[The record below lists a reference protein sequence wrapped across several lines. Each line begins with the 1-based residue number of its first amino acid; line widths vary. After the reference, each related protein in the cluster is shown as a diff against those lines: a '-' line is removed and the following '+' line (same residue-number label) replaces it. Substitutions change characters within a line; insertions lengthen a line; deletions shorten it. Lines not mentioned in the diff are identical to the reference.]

1 MQLIARST
9 CVCAFFVVPLQP
21 NSYRQMKKLSFILIT
36 LLFTATTFAATI
48 TIPEEAKDWNIPAEA
63 IDVLQAREICSK
75 LSAGATTGTK
85 YYVMGYVKKID
96 TNHATNVSKYGNASF
111 YIEQVKGANST
122 EDFYAYRVLGI
133 DNKNITN
140 PSTVAVGDFVVLY
153 GELTK
158 YQKNASYTPIY
169 ETVERKAYIWN
180 STNPLISGSNNDT
193 PSNDNT
199 DETNGVITIT
209 DPDLWTTSEMSQFV
223 GKEVQF
229 TTPFYVTN
237 NSKTGQVT
245 IAPRRIFN
253 PTNQALPLSTDYYS
267 LLSLNEQGTLTLT
280 NVSSYHRIDERVHNL
295 KVKVNSYNS
304 LSFISGN
311 WRGNTRAEMEKGY
324 NLQAINARGE
334 HSLLVCYMN
343 LEYYLVDNFGT
354 GYGPDSSTDHQ
365 KQRTKTSQALA
376 KINADIYALVE
387 IQTGQGA
394 LAELA
399 ADLTKN
405 TGRNFTYINDG
416 STTDGS
422 FTKSGYIY
430 CSDVVTPHGN
440 MIHNDTYVENRKK
453 VQGFTEKATGEKFIL
468 SVNHFKAKSGN
479 GSGANKDQGDGQG
492 SYNAAR
498 VKEAQSILS
507 NYSSYTST
515 FSDEDFLIVGD
526 LNAYGKEDPITT
538 LIDGGMIDLH
548 RTFHAD
554 SSYSYVYQGTLGYLD
569 HALCNST
576 MYPQVTGMTPYHINA
591 PEKDGYTYDGS
602 LNDGTMFRCSDHDPI
617 LVGLRLGKDN
627 TSTDLTAPTYE
638 FYYNH
643 AIQAIENAQ
652 GGTYTIYN
660 IDGSVV
666 AQEYITSATHPLP
679 SLSQGMYILTIY
691 KNGQRQSLKLCSRAA
706 D

>member
-1 MQLIARST
+1 
-9 CVCAFFVVPLQP
+9 
-21 NSYRQMKKLSFILIT
+21 MKKLTIILLT

-48 TIPEEAKDWNIPAEA
+48 TIPEEAKDWNIPANA

-85 YYVMGYVKKID
+85 YYVMGYIKKID
-96 TNHATNVSKYGNASF
+96 SNHATNVSRYGNASL
-111 YIEQVKGANST
+111 YIEQVKGANSA
-122 EDFYAYRVLGI
+122 EDFYAYRVYGPNGQKI
-133 DNKNITN
+133 TDPNI
-140 PSTVAVGDFVVLY
+140 VAVGDFVILY

-158 YQKNASYTPIY
+158 YQKNASSTPIY
-169 ETVERKAYIWN
+169 ETVGGGAAYIWN
-180 STNPLISGSNNDT
+180 STNSLISGNDT
-193 PSNDNT
+193 PSSDNT
-199 DETNGVITIT
+199 NETNGVITIT
-209 DPDLWTTSEMSQFV
+209 NIDQWTSSEMSQFV
-223 GKEVQF
+223 GKTIQF
-229 TTPFYVTN
+229 TNHFYVTN
-237 NSKTGQVT
+237 NTKSGQLT
-245 IAPRRIFN
+245 ISPRRIFN
-253 PTNQALPLSTDYYS
+253 PTNQALPLSTDYHS
-267 LLSLNEQGTLTLT
+267 ILSLNEQGTLTLT
-280 NVSSYHRIDERVHNL
+280 NVSGYHRIDERVHNL

-304 LSFISGN
+304 LSFISGD

-334 HSLLVCYMN
+334 HSLLICYMN

-405 TGRNFTYINDG
+405 TGRNFAYINDG
-416 STTDGS
+416 SVTDGS

-430 CSDVVTPHGN
+430 CTDKVTPHGN
-440 MIHNDTYVENRKK
+440 MQHNDTYVQNRKK

-515 FSDEDFLIVGD
+515 FGDEDFLIVGD

-538 LIDGGMIDLH
+538 LTDGGMIDLH

-569 HALCNST
+569 HALCNSSL
-576 MYPQVTGMTPYHINA
+576 YPQVTGMTPYHINA
-591 PEKDGYTYDGS
+591 PEKDAYTYNGS

-617 LVGLRLGKDN
+617 LVGLRLGTSN
-627 TSTDLTAPTYE
+627 TSTENIPTYE

-643 AIQAIENAQ
+643 AIQSIENAQ

-660 IDGSVV
+660 IAGSVV

-679 SLSQGMYILTIY
+679 KLSQGMYILTIH
-691 KNGQRQSLKLCSRAA
+691 KNGQRQSIKFLNP
-706 D
+706 

>member
-1 MQLIARST
+1 
-9 CVCAFFVVPLQP
+9 
-21 NSYRQMKKLSFILIT
+21 
-36 LLFTATTFAATI
+36 
-48 TIPEEAKDWNIPAEA
+48 
-63 IDVLQAREICSK
+63 
-75 LSAGATTGTK
+75 
-85 YYVMGYVKKID
+85 
-96 TNHATNVSKYGNASF
+96 
-111 YIEQVKGANST
+111 
-122 EDFYAYRVLGI
+122 
-133 DNKNITN
+133 
-140 PSTVAVGDFVVLY
+140 
-153 GELTK
+153 
-158 YQKNASYTPIY
+158 
-169 ETVERKAYIWN
+169 
-180 STNPLISGSNNDT
+180 
-193 PSNDNT
+193 
-199 DETNGVITIT
+199 
-209 DPDLWTTSEMSQFV
+209 MSQFV

-237 NSKTGQVT
+237 NSKTGQLT

-253 PTNQALPLSTDYYS
+253 PTNQALPLSTDYHS
-267 LLSLNEQGTLTLT
+267 ILSLNEQGTLTLT
-280 NVSSYHRIDERVHNL
+280 NVSGYHRIDERVHNL

-304 LSFISGN
+304 LSFISGD

-324 NLQAINARGE
+324 NLEAINTRGE
-334 HSLLVCYMN
+334 HNLLICYMN

-354 GYGPDSSTDHQ
+354 GYGPNSSADHQ

-422 FTKSGYIY
+422 YTKSGYIY
-430 CSDVVTPHGN
+430 CTDVVIPHGN
-440 MIHNDTYVENRKK
+440 MQHNDTYVQNRKK
-453 VQGFTEKATGEKFIL
+453 VQGFTEKASGEKFIL
-468 SVNHFKAKSGN
+468 SVNHFKAKSGS

-498 VKEAQSILS
+498 VQEAKSIIS
-507 NYSSYTST
+507 NYPTYTST
-515 FSDEDFLIVGD
+515 FGDEDFLIVGD

-538 LIDGGMIDLH
+538 LTDWGMIDLH

-576 MYPQVTGMTPYHINA
+576 LYPQVTGMTPYHINA
-591 PEKDGYTYDGS
+591 PEKDTYTYDGS
-602 LNDGTMFRCSDHDPI
+602 SNDGTMFRCSDHDPI
-617 LVGLRLGKDN
+617 LIGLRLGKDN
-627 TSTDLTAPTYE
+627 TTTDITSPTYA

-643 AIQAIENAQ
+643 AIRAIENAQ

-660 IDGSVV
+660 IDGTIVT
-666 AQEYITSATHPLP
+666 QEYITSATHPLP
-679 SLSQGMYILTIY
+679 SLAQGIYILTIH
-691 KNGQRQSLKLCSRAA
+691 KNGQRQSLKLLEL
-706 D
+706 

>member
-1 MQLIARST
+1 MQVNFRPFS
-9 CVCAFFVVPLQP
+9 CFCAFFVVPLQR
-21 NSYRQMKKLSFILIT
+21 NSYRQMKKITFILIS
-36 LLFTATTFAATI
+36 LLFTATTYAATI
-48 TIPEEAKDWNIPAEA
+48 TIPEEAKGWNIPTEA

-75 LSAGATTGTK
+75 LASGATTGTK
-85 YYVMGYVKKID
+85 YYVMGYIKKID
-96 TNHATNVSKYGNASF
+96 ASHATNVSKYGNASF
-111 YIEQVKGANST
+111 YIEQVKGANSA
-122 EDFYAYRVLGI
+122 EDFYAYRVYGI
-133 DNKNITN
+133 DGERITN
-140 PSTVAVGDFVVLY
+140 PSTIAVGDFVVLY

-169 ETVERKAYIWN
+169 ETLDREAYIWN
-180 STNPLISGSNNDT
+180 STNPLISGSDT
-193 PSNDNT
+193 PSGDYT

-209 DPDLWTTSEMSQFV
+209 DPDLWTTTEMSQFV

-237 NSKTGQVT
+237 NSKTGQLT

-253 PTNQALPLSTDYYS
+253 PTNQALPLSTDYHS
-267 LLSLNEQGTLTLT
+267 ILSLNEQGTLTLT
-280 NVSSYHRIDERVHNL
+280 NVSGYHRIDERVHNL
-295 KVKVNSYNS
+295 KVKVNAYNS
-304 LSFISGN
+304 LSFVSGD

-324 NLQAINARGE
+324 DLEAINARGD
-334 HSLLVCYMN
+334 HRLLVCYMN

-416 STTDGS
+416 SVTDGS

-430 CSDVVTPHGN
+430 CTDVVTPHGN
-440 MIHNDTYVENRKK
+440 IQHNDTYVENRKK
-453 VQGFTEKATGEKFIL
+453 VQGFTEKATGERFIL

-515 FSDEDFLIVGD
+515 FGDEDFLIVGD

-538 LIDGGMIDLH
+538 LTDWGMIDLH

-569 HALCNST
+569 HALCNSS

-591 PEKDGYTYDGS
+591 PEKDAYTYNGS

-617 LVGLRLGKDN
+617 LIGLRLGKDTTTDI
-627 TSTDLTAPTYE
+627 TSPTYA

-643 AIQAIENAQ
+643 AIRAIENAQ
-652 GGTYTIYN
+652 GGTYTLYN
-660 IDGSVV
+660 IDGTIVM
-666 AQEYITSATHPLP
+666 QEYITSATHPLP
-679 SLSQGMYILTIY
+679 SLSQGMYILTIH
-691 KNGQRQSLKLCSRAA
+691 KNGHKQSLKLLEL
-706 D
+706 

>member
-1 MQLIARST
+1 MQLITRST
-9 CVCAFFVVPLQP
+9 CVYAFFVVPLQP
-21 NSYRQMKKLSFILIT
+21 NSYRQMKKLTVILLT
-36 LLFTATTFAATI
+36 LLFAATTYAATI

-75 LSAGATTGTK
+75 LSANATTGTK
-85 YYVMGYVKKID
+85 YYVMGYIKKID
-96 TNHATNVSKYGNASF
+96 NNHATNVSKYGNASF
-111 YIEQVKGANST
+111 YIEQVKGANSA
-122 EDFYAYRVLGI
+122 EDFYAYRVYGI
-133 DNKNITN
+133 DGERITN

-169 ETVERKAYIWN
+169 ETVDRKAYIWN

-199 DETNGVITIT
+199 DEENGVITIT
-209 DPDLWTTSEMSQFV
+209 NPDSWTSSELSKYV
-223 GKEVQF
+223 GQTVEF
-229 TTPFYVTN
+229 TNHFYVTN
-237 NSKTGQVT
+237 NTKSGQLT
-245 IAPRRIFN
+245 IAPRRIFT
-253 PTNQALPLSTDYYS
+253 PTNQALPLSNEYNS
-267 LLSLNEQGTLTLT
+267 LLTLNEQGTLTLT
-280 NVSSYHRIDERVHNL
+280 NVSGYHRIDERLHNL
-295 KVKVNSYNS
+295 KVKVNSTTSVS
-304 LSFISGN
+304 LVSCDF
-311 WRGNTRAEMEKGY
+311 RGNTRTEMEKGY
-324 NLQAINARGE
+324 DLNAINARGA
-334 HSLLVCYMN
+334 HTLLVCCMN

-354 GYGPDSSTDHQ
+354 GYGPDDAAAHTIQRAKISKALST
-365 KQRTKTSQALA
+365 
-376 KINADIYALVE
+376 INADIYAFVE
-387 IQTGQGA
+387 VQTGQGA

-399 ADLTKN
+399 ADLTTN

-416 STTDGS
+416 GTTNGS
-422 FTKSGYIY
+422 YTKAGYVY
-430 CSDVVTPHGN
+430 CSDAVTPYRS
-440 MIHNDTYVENRKK
+440 MRSNDTKYSNRKK
-453 VQGFTEKATGEKFIL
+453 AQAFTEKSSGEKFIL
-468 SVNHFKAKSGN
+468 SVNHFKAKSGTA
-479 GSGANKDQGDGQG
+479 SGTNADQGDGQG
-492 SYNAAR
+492 KFNADR
-498 VKEAQSILS
+498 VVEAESVVS
-507 NYSSYTST
+507 NYSTYTNYYG
-515 FSDEDFLIVGD
+515 DKDMLIVGD

-538 LIDGGMIDLH
+538 LTDGGMIDLH

-591 PEKDGYTYDGS
+591 PEKDAYTYNGS

-660 IDGSVV
+660 IAGSIV
-666 AQEYITSATHPLP
+666 AREHIISATHPLP
-679 SLSQGMYILTIY
+679 NLAQGMYILTIQHNNH
-691 KNGQRQSLKLCSRAA
+691 KQSIKFLNP
-706 D
+706 

>member
-1 MQLIARST
+1 
-9 CVCAFFVVPLQP
+9 
-21 NSYRQMKKLSFILIT
+21 MKKLSFILIS
-36 LLFTATTFAATI
+36 LLFAANTFAATI
-48 TIPEEAKDWNIPAEA
+48 TIPEEAKDWNIPANA
-63 IDVLQAREICSK
+63 IDVLQARDICSK

-85 YYVMGYVKKID
+85 YYVMGYIKKID
-96 TNHATNVSKYGNASF
+96 SNHATNVSRYGNASF
-111 YIEQVKGANST
+111 YIEQVKGANSA
-122 EDFYAYRVLGI
+122 EDLYAYRVLGI

-140 PSTVAVGDFVVLY
+140 PNTIAVGDFVVLY

-169 ETVERKAYIWN
+169 ETVDRKAYIWN

-209 DPDLWTTSEMSQFV
+209 NPDLWTTSEMSQFV

-237 NSKTGQVT
+237 NTKSGQLT

-253 PTNQALPLSTDYYS
+253 PTNQALPLSTEYQS
-267 LLSLNEQGTLTLT
+267 ILSLNEQGTLTLT
-280 NVSSYHRIDERVHNL
+280 NVSGYHRIDERLHNL
-295 KVKVNSYNS
+295 KVKVNSTTS
-304 LSFISGN
+304 LSLVSCDF
-311 WRGNTRAEMEKGY
+311 RGNTRADMEKGY
-324 NLQAINARGE
+324 DLEVINTRGE
-334 HSLLVCYMN
+334 HTLLVCYMN

-354 GYGPDSSTDHQ
+354 GYGPDDAAAHT
-365 KQRTKTSQALA
+365 KQRNKTSQALA
-376 KINADIYALVE
+376 KINADLYAFVE
-387 IQTGQGA
+387 VQTGQGA

-405 TGRNFTYINDG
+405 TGRNFAYINDG
-416 STTDGS
+416 SATDGS
-422 FTKSGYIY
+422 YTKSGYVY
-430 CSDVVTPHGN
+430 CTDKVTPYGN
-440 MIHNDTYVENRKK
+440 MIHNNTYVANRKK

-468 SVNHFKAKSGN
+468 SVNHFKAKSGS
-479 GSGANKDQGDGQG
+479 GSGANADQGDGQG
-492 SYNAAR
+492 KFNAAR
-498 VKEAQSILS
+498 VKEAQSIIS
-507 NYSSYTST
+507 DYQSYLTT

-538 LIDGGMIDLH
+538 LLDGGMIDLH

-569 HALCNST
+569 HALCNAS
-576 MYPQVTGMTPYHINA
+576 MYKQVTGMTPYHINSVEQDA
-591 PEKDGYTYDGS
+591 YTYSGS
-602 LNDGTMFRCSDHDPI
+602 SYDGTIFRCSDHDPI
-617 LVGLRLGKDN
+617 LIGLRLGSNN
-627 TSTDLTAPTYE
+627 TSTDCAPTYS

-660 IDGSVV
+660 IDGTIV
-666 AQEYITSATHPLP
+666 AQEYISSATHPIASIP
-679 SLSQGMYILTIY
+679 HGIYILTIQH
-691 KNGQRQSLKLCSRAA
+691 NNHRQSLKLIN
-706 D
+706 

>member
-1 MQLIARST
+1 
-9 CVCAFFVVPLQP
+9 
-21 NSYRQMKKLSFILIT
+21 MKKITTILIS
-36 LLFTATTFAATI
+36 LLLAATTFAATI
-48 TIPEEAKDWNIPAEA
+48 TIPEEAKDWNIPANA
-63 IDVLQAREICSK
+63 IDVLQARDICSK
-75 LSAGATTGTK
+75 LSANATTGTK

-96 TNHATNVSKYGNASF
+96 SNHATNVSRYGNASF
-111 YIEQVKGANST
+111 YLEQVKGANST
-122 EDFYAYRVLGI
+122 NDFYAYRVYGI
-133 DNKNITN
+133 DGKKITN
-140 PSTVAVGDFVVLY
+140 PSTVTVGDFVVLY

-158 YQKNASYTPIY
+158 YQKNASYSPIY
-169 ETVERKAYIWN
+169 ETVGSEAYIWN
-180 STNPLISGSNNDT
+180 STNPLISGSDI
-193 PSNDNT
+193 PSGDYT
-199 DETNGVITIT
+199 DETNGLITIT
-209 DPDLWTTSEMSQFV
+209 DPALWTNSEMSQFV

-237 NSKTGQVT
+237 NSKTGQLT

-253 PTNQALPLSTDYYS
+253 PTNQALPLSTDYQS
-267 LLSLNEQGTLTLT
+267 ILSLNEQGTLTLT
-280 NVSSYHRIDERVHNL
+280 NVSGYHRIDERVHNL

-304 LSFISGN
+304 LSFISGD

-324 NLQAINARGE
+324 NLQAINTRGE
-334 HSLLVCYMN
+334 HNLLICYMN

-394 LAELA
+394 LAELT

-405 TGRNFTYINDG
+405 TGRNFAYINDG
-416 STTDGS
+416 SVTDGS

-430 CSDVVTPHGN
+430 CTDKVIPHGN
-440 MIHNDTYVENRKK
+440 MQHNDTYVQNRKK
-453 VQGFTEKATGEKFIL
+453 VQGFTEKSSGEKFIL
-468 SVNHFKAKSGN
+468 SVNHFKAKSGS

-498 VKEAQSILS
+498 VQEAKSIIS
-507 NYSSYTST
+507 NYPTYTST
-515 FSDEDFLIVGD
+515 FGDEDFLIVGD

-538 LIDGGMIDLH
+538 LTDWGMIDLH

-576 MYPQVTGMTPYHINA
+576 LYPQVTGMTPYHINA
-591 PEKDGYTYDGS
+591 PEKDAYTYDGS
-602 LNDGTMFRCSDHDPI
+602 SNDGTMFRCSDHDPI
-617 LVGLRLGKDN
+617 LIGLRLGKDN
-627 TSTDLTAPTYE
+627 TTTDITSPTYA

-643 AIQAIENAQ
+643 AIRAIENAQ

-660 IDGSVV
+660 IDGTIVT
-666 AQEYITSATHPLP
+666 QEHITSATHPLP
-679 SLSQGMYILTIY
+679 SLAQGIYILTIQHNNH
-691 KNGQRQSLKLCSRAA
+691 KQSIKLCSGAA
-706 D
+706 G

>member
-1 MQLIARST
+1 
-9 CVCAFFVVPLQP
+9 
-21 NSYRQMKKLSFILIT
+21 MKKLTFILLTI
-36 LLFTATTFAATI
+36 LFAANTFAATI

-63 IDVLQAREICSK
+63 IDVLQAREICSQ
-75 LSAGATTGTK
+75 LASGATTGTK
-85 YYVMGYVKKID
+85 YYVMGYIKKID
-96 TNHATNVSKYGNASF
+96 ASHATNVSKYGNASF
-111 YIEQVKGANST
+111 YIEQVKGANSA
-122 EDFYAYRVLGI
+122 EDFYAYRVYGI
-133 DNKNITN
+133 DGERITN
-140 PSTVAVGDFVVLY
+140 PSTIAVGDFVVLY

-169 ETVERKAYIWN
+169 ETLDREAYIWN
-180 STNPLISGSNNDT
+180 STNPLISGSDT
-193 PSNDNT
+193 PSGDNT

-209 DPDLWTTSEMSQFV
+209 NPDLWTTTEMSQFV

-237 NSKTGQVT
+237 NSKTGQLT

-253 PTNQALPLSTDYYS
+253 PTNQALPLSTDYHS
-267 LLSLNEQGTLTLT
+267 ILSLNEQGTLTLT
-280 NVSSYHRIDERVHNL
+280 NVSGYHRIDERVHNL
-295 KVKVNSYNS
+295 KVKVNVYNS
-304 LSFISGN
+304 LSFVSGD

-324 NLQAINARGE
+324 DLEAINSRGE
-334 HSLLVCYMN
+334 HNLLICYMN

-416 STTDGS
+416 SVTDGS

-430 CSDVVTPHGN
+430 CTDKVTPHGN
-440 MIHNDTYVENRKK
+440 MQHNDTYVENRKK
-453 VQGFTEKATGEKFIL
+453 VQGFTEKATGERFIL

-498 VKEAQSILS
+498 VQEAKSILS

-515 FSDEDFLIVGD
+515 FGDEDFLIVGD

-538 LIDGGMIDLH
+538 LTDWGMIDLH

-576 MYPQVTGMTPYHINA
+576 LYPQVTGMTPYHINA
-591 PEKDGYTYDGS
+591 PEKDAYTYDGS
-602 LNDGTMFRCSDHDPI
+602 LYDGTMFRCSDHDPI
-617 LVGLRLGKDN
+617 LIGLRLGKDN
-627 TSTDLTAPTYE
+627 TTTDITSPTYA

-643 AIQAIENAQ
+643 AIRAIENAQ
-652 GGTYTIYN
+652 GGTYTLYN
-660 IDGSVV
+660 IDGTIA
-666 AQEYITSATHPLP
+666 AQEYITSATHTLP
-679 SLSQGMYILTIY
+679 SLAQGIYILTIQH
-691 KNGQRQSLKLCSRAA
+691 NNQRQSLKLIHL
-706 D
+706 

>member
-1 MQLIARST
+1 
-9 CVCAFFVVPLQP
+9 
-21 NSYRQMKKLSFILIT
+21 MKKISFILLT
-36 LLFTATTFAATI
+36 LLLATTTYAATI

-75 LSAGATTGTK
+75 LSANATTGTK
-85 YYVMGYVKKID
+85 YYVMGYIKKID
-96 TNHATNVSKYGNASF
+96 ASHATNVSKYGNASF

-140 PSTVAVGDFVVLY
+140 PSTIAVGDFVVLY

-169 ETVERKAYIWN
+169 ETVDRKAYIWN

-199 DETNGVITIT
+199 DEENGVITIT
-209 DPDLWTTSEMSQFV
+209 NPDLWTTSEMSQFV

-237 NSKTGQVT
+237 NTKSGQLT
-245 IAPRRIFN
+245 ISPRRIFT
-253 PTNQALPLSTDYYS
+253 PTNQALPLSNEYNS
-267 LLSLNEQGTLTLT
+267 LLTLNEQGTLTLT
-280 NVSSYHRIDERVHNL
+280 NVSGYHRIDERVHNL

-304 LSFISGN
+304 LSFISGD

-334 HSLLVCYMN
+334 HTLLVCYMN
-343 LEYYLVDNFGT
+343 LEYYIVEAFDS
-354 GYGPDSSTDHQ
+354 YGPANNTEHQ
-365 KQRTKTSQALA
+365 AQRAKVSQALA
-376 KINADIYALVE
+376 KINADLYAFVE
-387 IQTGQGA
+387 IQLGQGA
-394 LAELA
+394 LAEIA

-405 TGRNFTYINDG
+405 TGRNFSYVNDG
-416 STTDGS
+416 SSINGT

-453 VQGFTEKATGEKFIL
+453 VQGFTEKATGERFIL

-538 LIDGGMIDLH
+538 LTDWGMIDLH
-548 RTFHAD
+548 RSFHAD

-591 PEKDGYTYDGS
+591 PERDAYTYNGS

-643 AIQAIENAQ
+643 AIQSIENAQ

-660 IDGSVV
+660 IAGSVV
-666 AQEYITSATHPLP
+666 AREHITSTTHPLP
-679 SLSQGMYILTIY
+679 NLAQGIYILTIH
-691 KNGQRQSLKLCSRAA
+691 KNSQRQSLKLCSRAA

>member
-1 MQLIARST
+1 
-9 CVCAFFVVPLQP
+9 
-21 NSYRQMKKLSFILIT
+21 MKKLTFILIV
-36 LLFTATTFAATI
+36 LLFAANTFAATI

-75 LSAGATTGTK
+75 LASGATTGTK

-96 TNHATNVSKYGNASF
+96 ASHATNVSKYGNASF
-111 YIEQVKGANST
+111 YIEQVKGANSA
-122 EDFYAYRVLGI
+122 EDFYAYRVYGI
-133 DNKNITN
+133 DEERITN
-140 PSTVAVGDFVVLY
+140 PSTIAVGDFVVLY

-169 ETVERKAYIWN
+169 ETLDREAYIWN
-180 STNPLISGSNNDT
+180 STNPLISGSDT
-193 PSNDNT
+193 PSGDNT

-209 DPDLWTTSEMSQFV
+209 NPDLWTTTEMSQFV

-237 NSKTGQVT
+237 NSKSGQLT

-253 PTNQALPLSTDYYS
+253 PTNQALPLSTDYHS
-267 LLSLNEQGTLTLT
+267 ILSLNEQGTLTLT
-280 NVSSYHRIDERVHNL
+280 NVSGYHRIDERVHNL
-295 KVKVNSYNS
+295 KVKVNAYNS
-304 LSFISGN
+304 LSFVSGD

-324 NLQAINARGE
+324 NLQAINTRGE
-334 HSLLVCYMN
+334 HNLLICYMN

-416 STTDGS
+416 SVTDGS

-430 CSDVVTPHGN
+430 CTDKVTPYGN
-440 MIHNDTYVENRKK
+440 MQHNDTYVQNRKK
-453 VQGFTEKATGEKFIL
+453 VQGFTEKASGEQFIL
-468 SVNHFKAKSGN
+468 SVNHFKAKSGS

-498 VKEAQSILS
+498 VQEAKSILS

-515 FSDEDFLIVGD
+515 FGDEDFLIVGD

-538 LIDGGMIDLH
+538 LTDWGMIDLH

-576 MYPQVTGMTPYHINA
+576 LYPQVTGMTPYHINA
-591 PEKDGYTYDGS
+591 PEKDAYTYDGS
-602 LNDGTMFRCSDHDPI
+602 SNDGTMFRCSDHDPI
-617 LVGLRLGKDN
+617 LIGLRLGKDN
-627 TSTDLTAPTYE
+627 TTTDITSPTYA

-643 AIQAIENAQ
+643 AIRAIENAQ
-652 GGTYTIYN
+652 GGHYTIYN
-660 IDGSVV
+660 IDGTIV
-666 AQEYITSATHPLP
+666 AQEHITSATHPLP
-679 SLSQGMYILTIY
+679 SLAQGIYILTIQHNNH
-691 KNGQRQSLKLCSRAA
+691 KQSMKLILL
-706 D
+706 

>member
-1 MQLIARST
+1 
-9 CVCAFFVVPLQP
+9 
-21 NSYRQMKKLSFILIT
+21 MKKITFILLTI
-36 LLFTATTFAATI
+36 LFAATTFAATI
-48 TIPEEAKDWNIPAEA
+48 IIPEEAKDWNIPANA

-75 LSAGATTGTK
+75 LSANATTGTK

-96 TNHATNVSKYGNASF
+96 SNHATNVSKYGNASF

-122 EDFYAYRVLGI
+122 EDFYAYRVYGI
-133 DNKNITN
+133 DNERITN

-158 YQKNASYTPIY
+158 YQKNASSSPIY
-169 ETVERKAYIWN
+169 ETVGSEAYIWN
-180 STNPLISGSNNDT
+180 STNPLISGND
-193 PSNDNT
+193 PPNGDYT
-199 DETNGVITIT
+199 DENNGVITIT

-237 NSKTGQVT
+237 NSKSGQLT
-245 IAPRRIFN
+245 ISPRRIFN
-253 PTNQALPLSTDYYS
+253 PTNQALPLSTDYHS
-267 LLSLNEQGTLTLT
+267 ILSLNEQGTLTLT
-280 NVSSYHRIDERVHNL
+280 NVSGYHRINERVHNL
-295 KVKVNSYNS
+295 KVKVNSYNT
-304 LSFISGN
+304 LSFISGD
-311 WRGNTRAEMEKGY
+311 WRGNTRAEMEKGID
-324 NLQAINARGE
+324 LKAIDARGT
-334 HSLLVCYMN
+334 HTLLVCCMN
-343 LEYYLVDNFGT
+343 LEYYIVEAFDS
-354 GYGPDSSTDHQ
+354 YGPANNTEHQ
-365 KQRTKTSQALA
+365 AQRAKVSQALA
-376 KINADIYALVE
+376 KINADIYAFVE
-387 IQTGQGA
+387 IQLGQGA

-416 STTDGS
+416 SSIDGT
-422 FTKSGYIY
+422 FTKAGYIY
-430 CSDVVTPHGN
+430 CTDKVTPHGN
-440 MIHNDTYVENRKK
+440 MQHNNTYVQNRKK
-453 VQGFTEKATGEKFIL
+453 VQGFTEKASGEKFIL

-498 VKEAQSILS
+498 VQEANSIIS
-507 NYSSYTST
+507 RYTSYTST
-515 FSDEDFLIVGD
+515 FGDEDFLIVGD

-538 LIDGGMIDLH
+538 LTDWGMIDLH

-569 HALCNST
+569 HALCNSSL
-576 MYPQVTGMTPYHINA
+576 YPQVTGMTPYHINA
-591 PEKDGYTYDGS
+591 PERDAYTYNGS

-627 TSTDLTAPTYE
+627 TSTDLTAPTYD

-643 AIQAIENAQ
+643 AIQSIENAQ

-660 IDGSVV
+660 IAGSVV
-666 AQEYITSATHPLP
+666 AQEYISSTTHPLP
-679 SLSQGMYILTIY
+679 NLAQGIYILTIQHNNH
-691 KNGQRQSLKLCSRAA
+691 KQSIKLLNP
-706 D
+706 

>member
-1 MQLIARST
+1 
-9 CVCAFFVVPLQP
+9 
-21 NSYRQMKKLSFILIT
+21 MKKFTFILIS

-48 TIPEEAKDWNIPAEA
+48 TIPEEAQSWDIPSEA

-85 YYVMGYVKKID
+85 YYVMGYIKKID
-96 TNHATNVSKYGNASF
+96 SNHATNVSKYGNASF

-122 EDFYAYRVLGI
+122 EDFYAYRVYGI
-133 DNKNITN
+133 DGERITN

-158 YQKNASYTPIY
+158 YQKNASSSPIY
-169 ETVERKAYIWN
+169 ETVGSEAYIWN
-180 STNPLISGSNNDT
+180 STNLLISGSNNDT

-199 DETNGVITIT
+199 DEENGVITIT
-209 DPDLWTTSEMSQFV
+209 NPDSWTSSELSKYV
-223 GKEVQF
+223 GQTVEF
-229 TTPFYVTN
+229 TNHFYVTN
-237 NSKTGQVT
+237 NSKSGQLT
-245 IAPRRIFN
+245 ISPRRIFT
-253 PTNQALPLSTDYYS
+253 PTNQALPLSNEYNS
-267 LLSLNEQGTLTLT
+267 LLTLNEQGTLTLT
-280 NVSSYHRIDERVHNL
+280 NVSGYHRIDERVHNL

-304 LSFISGN
+304 VSFVSGN

-334 HSLLVCYMN
+334 HTLLVCYMN

-354 GYGPDSSTDHQ
+354 GYGPDDAAAHT

-376 KINADIYALVE
+376 KINADLYAFVE
-387 IQTGQGA
+387 VQTGQGA

-405 TGRNFTYINDG
+405 TGRNFAYINDG

-422 FTKSGYIY
+422 YTKSGYVY
-430 CSDVVTPHGN
+430 CTDKLTPYGS
-440 MIHNDTYVENRKK
+440 MIHNNTYVANRKK

-468 SVNHFKAKSGN
+468 SVNHFKAKSGS

-498 VKEAQSILS
+498 VQEAKSILS
-507 NYSSYTST
+507 NYPTYTST
-515 FSDEDFLIVGD
+515 FGDEDFLIVGD

-538 LIDGGMIDLH
+538 LTDWGMIDLH
-548 RTFHAD
+548 RSFHAD

-576 MYPQVTGMTPYHINA
+576 LYPQVTGMTPYHINA
-591 PEKDGYTYDGS
+591 PEKDGYTYNGS

-660 IDGSVV
+660 IAGSVV
-666 AQEYITSATHPLP
+666 AQEYISSTTHPLP
-679 SLSQGMYILTIY
+679 SLSQGIYILTIH
-691 KNGQRQSLKLCSRAA
+691 KNGQRQSLKLLEL
-706 D
+706 

>member
-1 MQLIARST
+1 
-9 CVCAFFVVPLQP
+9 
-21 NSYRQMKKLSFILIT
+21 MKKLTFILLT

-48 TIPEEAKDWNIPAEA
+48 TIPEEAQSWNIPAEA
-63 IDVLQAREICSK
+63 IDVHQAREICAN
-75 LSAGATTGTK
+75 LSSGATTGTK
-85 YYVMGYVKKID
+85 YYVMGYIKKID
-96 TNHATNVSKYGNASF
+96 NNHATNVSKYGNASF

-122 EDFYAYRVLGI
+122 EDFYAYRVYGI
-133 DNKNITN
+133 DGEKITN
-140 PSTVAVGDFVVLY
+140 PNTVAVGDFVVLY

-169 ETVERKAYIWN
+169 ETVDRKAYIWN

-199 DETNGVITIT
+199 DEENGVITIT
-209 DPDLWTTSEMSQFV
+209 NPDSWTSSELSKYV
-223 GKEVQF
+223 GQTVEF
-229 TTPFYVTN
+229 TNHFYVTN
-237 NSKTGQVT
+237 NTKSGQLT
-245 IAPRRIFN
+245 IAPRRIFT
-253 PTNQALPLSTDYYS
+253 PTNQALPLSNEYNS
-267 LLSLNEQGTLTLT
+267 LLTLNEQGTLTLT
-280 NVSSYHRIDERVHNL
+280 NVSGYHRIDERVHNL
-295 KVKVNSYNS
+295 KVKVNSTTS
-304 LSFISGN
+304 LSLVSCDF
-311 WRGNTRAEMEKGY
+311 RGNTRSEMQQGY

-334 HSLLVCYMN
+334 HTLLVCYMN

-354 GYGPDSSTDHQ
+354 GYGPDNAAAHT

-376 KINADIYALVE
+376 KINADLYAFVE
-387 IQTGQGA
+387 VQTGQGA

-416 STTDGS
+416 SSTNGS

-430 CSDVVTPHGN
+430 CSDVVAPHGN

-479 GSGANKDQGDGQG
+479 GSGANADQGDGQG
-492 SYNAAR
+492 KFNAAR
-498 VKEAQSILS
+498 VQEAKSIIS
-507 NYSSYTST
+507 NYPTYTST
-515 FSDEDFLIVGD
+515 FGDEDFLIVGD

-538 LIDGGMIDLH
+538 LTDWGMIDLH
-548 RTFHAD
+548 RSFHAD

-591 PEKDGYTYDGS
+591 PEKDGYTYNGS

-660 IDGSVV
+660 IAGSVV
-666 AQEYITSATHPLP
+666 AREHITSTTHPLP
-679 SLSQGMYILTIY
+679 NLAQGIYILTIH
-691 KNGQRQSLKLCSRAA
+691 KNGQRQSLKLLEL
-706 D
+706 

>member
-1 MQLIARST
+1 
-9 CVCAFFVVPLQP
+9 
-21 NSYRQMKKLSFILIT
+21 MKKLTFILIV
-36 LLFTATTFAATI
+36 LLFAANTFAATI

-75 LSAGATTGTK
+75 LASGATTGTK

-96 TNHATNVSKYGNASF
+96 SSHANNVSRYGNASF
-111 YIEQVKGANST
+111 YIEQVKGVNSA
-122 EDFYAYRVLGI
+122 EDFYAYRVYGI
-133 DNKNITN
+133 DGERITN
-140 PSTVAVGDFVVLY
+140 PSTIAVGDFVVLY

-158 YQKNASYTPIY
+158 YQKKASYTPIY
-169 ETVERKAYIWN
+169 ETLEREAYIWN
-180 STNPLISGSNNDT
+180 STNPLISGSDT
-193 PSNDNT
+193 PSGDNT

-209 DPDLWTTSEMSQFV
+209 SPDLWTTTEMSQFV

-237 NSKTGQVT
+237 NSKTGQLT

-253 PTNQALPLSTDYYS
+253 PTNQALPLSTDYHS
-267 LLSLNEQGTLTLT
+267 ILSLNEQGTLTLT
-280 NVSSYHRIDERVHNL
+280 NVSGYHRIDERVHNL
-295 KVKVNSYNS
+295 KVKVNAYNS
-304 LSFISGN
+304 LSFVSGD
-311 WRGNTRAEMEKGY
+311 WRGNTRVEMEKGY
-324 NLQAINARGE
+324 DLEAINSRGE
-334 HSLLVCYMN
+334 HNLLICYMN

-416 STTDGS
+416 SVTDGS

-430 CSDVVTPHGN
+430 CTDKVTPHGN
-440 MIHNDTYVENRKK
+440 MQHNDTYVENRKK
-453 VQGFTEKATGEKFIL
+453 VQGFTEKSSGEQFIL
-468 SVNHFKAKSGN
+468 SVNHFKAKSGS

-498 VKEAQSILS
+498 VQEAKSILS

-515 FSDEDFLIVGD
+515 FGDEDFLIVGD

-538 LIDGGMIDLH
+538 LTDWGMIDLH

-576 MYPQVTGMTPYHINA
+576 LYPQVTGMTPYHINA
-591 PEKDGYTYDGS
+591 PEKDAYTYNGS
-602 LNDGTMFRCSDHDPI
+602 SNDGTMFRCSDHDPI
-617 LVGLRLGKDN
+617 LIGLRLGKDN
-627 TSTDLTAPTYE
+627 TTTDITSPTYA

-643 AIQAIENAQ
+643 AIRAIENAQ
-652 GGTYTIYN
+652 GGTYTRYN
-660 IDGSVV
+660 IDGTIA

-679 SLSQGMYILTIY
+679 SLAQGIYILTIQH
-691 KNGQRQSLKLCSRAA
+691 NNQRQSLKLIHL
-706 D
+706 

>member
-1 MQLIARST
+1 MHLITRST

-21 NSYRQMKKLSFILIT
+21 NSYRQMKKLTVILLT
-36 LLFTATTFAATI
+36 LLFAATTYAATI
-48 TIPEEAKDWNIPAEA
+48 TIPEEAQDWNIPAEA
-63 IDVLQAREICSK
+63 IDVLQAREICK
-75 LSAGATTGTK
+75 NLSAGATTGTK
-85 YYVMGYVKKID
+85 YYVMGYIKKID
-96 TNHATNVSKYGNASF
+96 SNHATNVSRYGNASF

-122 EDFYAYRVLGI
+122 DDFYAYRVYGI
-133 DNKNITN
+133 DGERITN

-158 YQKNASYTPIY
+158 YQKNASSSPIY
-169 ETVERKAYIWN
+169 ETVGSEAYIWN
-180 STNPLISGSNNDT
+180 STNPLISGNDT
-193 PSNDNT
+193 PNGDYT
-199 DETNGVITIT
+199 DENNGVITIT
-209 DPDLWTTSEMSQFV
+209 NIDQWTTSEMSQFV

-237 NSKTGQVT
+237 NSKSGQLT
-245 IAPRRIFN
+245 ISPRRIFN
-253 PTNQALPLSTDYYS
+253 PTNQVLPLSTDYYS

-280 NVSSYHRIDERVHNL
+280 NVSGYHRIDERVHNL

-304 LSFISGN
+304 LSFISGD

-334 HSLLVCYMN
+334 HTLLVCYMN
-343 LEYYLVDNFGT
+343 LEYYIVEAFDS
-354 GYGPDSSTDHQ
+354 YGPANNTEHQ
-365 KQRTKTSQALA
+365 AQRAKVSQALA
-376 KINADIYALVE
+376 KINADLYAFVE

-405 TGRNFTYINDG
+405 TGRNFSYINDG
-416 STTDGS
+416 SSINGTY
-422 FTKSGYIY
+422 TKSGYVY
-430 CSDVVTPHGN
+430 CTDKVTPYGN

-453 VQGFTEKATGEKFIL
+453 VQGFIENATGEKFIL
-468 SVNHFKAKSGN
+468 SVNHFKAKSGS

-515 FSDEDFLIVGD
+515 FGDEDFLIVGD

-538 LIDGGMIDLH
+538 LTDWGMIDLH

-569 HALCNST
+569 HALCNSSL
-576 MYPQVTGMTPYHINA
+576 YPQVTGMTPYHINA
-591 PEKDGYTYDGS
+591 PEKDAYTYNGS

-617 LVGLRLGKDN
+617 LVGLRLGTNN
-627 TSTDLTAPTYE
+627 TSVESIPTYD

-652 GGTYTIYN
+652 GGTYTIYK

-679 SLSQGMYILTIY
+679 SLSQGMYILTIH
-691 KNGQRQSLKLCSRAA
+691 KNGHKQSLKLCSRAA

>member
-1 MQLIARST
+1 
-9 CVCAFFVVPLQP
+9 
-21 NSYRQMKKLSFILIT
+21 MKKLSFILIT
-36 LLFTATTFAATI
+36 ILFAATGYAATI

-75 LSAGATTGTK
+75 LSANATTGTK
-85 YYVMGYVKKID
+85 YYVMGYIKKID
-96 TNHATNVSKYGNASF
+96 ASHATNVSKYGNASF
-111 YIEQVKGANST
+111 YIEQVKGANSS

-158 YQKNASYTPIY
+158 YQKYASSSPIY
-169 ETVERKAYIWN
+169 ETVDRKAYIWN

-199 DETNGVITIT
+199 DENKGVITIT
-209 DPDLWTTSEMSQFV
+209 NPDLWTTSEMSQFV

-237 NSKTGQVT
+237 NSKSGQLT
-245 IAPRRIFN
+245 ISPRRIFT
-253 PTNQALPLSTDYYS
+253 PTNQALPLSNEYNS
-267 LLSLNEQGTLTLT
+267 LLTLNEQGTLTLT
-280 NVSSYHRIDERVHNL
+280 NVSGYHRIDERVHNL

-304 LSFISGN
+304 VSFISGD

-334 HSLLVCYMN
+334 HSLLICYMN

-376 KINADIYALVE
+376 KINADLYAFVE
-387 IQTGQGA
+387 IQLGQGA
-394 LAELA
+394 LAEIA

-515 FSDEDFLIVGD
+515 FGDDDFLIVGD

-538 LIDGGMIDLH
+538 LTDWGMIDLH
-548 RTFHAD
+548 RAFHAD

-576 MYPQVTGMTPYHINA
+576 MYPQVTGMMPYHINA
-591 PEKDGYTYDGS
+591 PEKDAYTYNGS

-643 AIQAIENAQ
+643 AIQSIENAQ

-660 IDGSVV
+660 IAGSVV
-666 AQEYITSATHPLP
+666 AQEYISSTTHPLP
-679 SLSQGMYILTIY
+679 SLSQGIYILTIH
-691 KNGQRQSLKLCSRAA
+691 KNSHKQSLKLCSRAA

>member
-1 MQLIARST
+1 
-9 CVCAFFVVPLQP
+9 
-21 NSYRQMKKLSFILIT
+21 MKKLSFILIT
-36 LLFTATTFAATI
+36 LLFAATTFAATI

-122 EDFYAYRVLGI
+122 EDFYAYRVYGI
-133 DNKNITN
+133 DGQKITDPNI
-140 PSTVAVGDFVVLY
+140 VAVGDFVILY
-153 GELTK
+153 GELQK
-158 YQKNASYTPIY
+158 YQKNASSTPIY
-169 ETVERKAYIWN
+169 ETVGSQAYIWN
-180 STNPLISGSNNDT
+180 STNPLISGTDT
-193 PSNDNT
+193 PSGDYT
-199 DETNGVITIT
+199 DENNGVITIT
-209 DPDLWTTSEMSQFV
+209 NIDQWTTSEMSQFV

-237 NSKTGQVT
+237 NTKSGQLT

-253 PTNQALPLSTDYYS
+253 PTNQALPLSSDYQS
-267 LLSLNEQGTLTLT
+267 ILSLNEQGTLTLT
-280 NVSSYHRIDERVHNL
+280 NVSGYHRIDERVHNL

-304 LSFISGN
+304 LSFISGD
-311 WRGNTRAEMEKGY
+311 WQGNTRAEMEKGY

-334 HSLLVCYMN
+334 HSLLICYMN

-422 FTKSGYIY
+422 YTKSGYVY
-430 CSDVVTPHGN
+430 CTDKVTPYGN
-440 MIHNDTYVENRKK
+440 MIHNDTYVSNRKK
-453 VQGFTEKATGEKFIL
+453 VQGFTEKATSEKFIL
-468 SVNHFKAKSGN
+468 SVNHFKAKSGS

-498 VKEAQSILS
+498 VQEAKSILS
-507 NYSSYTST
+507 NYSAYTST
-515 FSDEDFLIVGD
+515 FGDEDFLIVGD

-538 LIDGGMIDLH
+538 LTDWGMIDLH

-576 MYPQVTGMTPYHINA
+576 LYPQVTGMTPYHINA
-591 PEKDGYTYDGS
+591 PEKDAYTYDGS
-602 LNDGTMFRCSDHDPI
+602 SNDGTMFRCSDHDPI
-617 LVGLRLGKDN
+617 LIGLRLGKDN
-627 TSTDLTAPTYE
+627 TTTDITSPTYA

-643 AIQAIENAQ
+643 AIRAIENAQ

-660 IDGSVV
+660 IDGTIV
-666 AQEYITSATHPLP
+666 AQEHITSATHTLP
-679 SLSQGMYILTIY
+679 SLAQGIYILTIH
-691 KNGQRQSLKLCSRAA
+691 KNGQRQSLKLLEL
-706 D
+706 

>member
-1 MQLIARST
+1 
-9 CVCAFFVVPLQP
+9 
-21 NSYRQMKKLSFILIT
+21 MKKLSFILIS
-36 LLFTATTFAATI
+36 LLFAANTFAATI
-48 TIPEEAKDWNIPAEA
+48 TIPEEAKDWNIPANA
-63 IDVLQAREICSK
+63 IDVLQARDICSK
-75 LSAGATTGTK
+75 LSANASTGTQ

-96 TNHATNVSKYGNASF
+96 SNHATNVSRYGNASF
-111 YIEQVKGANST
+111 YIEQVKGANSA
-122 EDFYAYRVLGI
+122 EDLYAYRVYGI
-133 DNKNITN
+133 DNLKITN
-140 PSTVAVGDFVVLY
+140 PNTIAVGDFVVLY

-158 YQKNASYTPIY
+158 YQKNTSSTPIY
-169 ETVERKAYIWN
+169 ETLEREAYIWN
-180 STNPLISGSNNDT
+180 STNPLISGSDT
-193 PSNDNT
+193 PSGDNT

-209 DPDLWTTSEMSQFV
+209 NIDQWTTSEMSQFV

-237 NSKTGQVT
+237 NTKSGQLT

-253 PTNQALPLSTDYYS
+253 PTNQALPLSIEYQS
-267 LLSLNEQGTLTLT
+267 ILSLNEQGTLTLT
-280 NVSSYHRIDERVHNL
+280 NVSGYHRIDERVHNL

-304 LSFISGN
+304 LSFISGD

-334 HSLLVCYMN
+334 HNLLICYMN

-422 FTKSGYIY
+422 YTKSGYIY
-430 CSDVVTPHGN
+430 CTDVVTPHGN
-440 MIHNDTYVENRKK
+440 MQHNDTYVQNRKK

-468 SVNHFKAKSGN
+468 SVNHFKAKSGS

-498 VKEAQSILS
+498 VQEANSIIS
-507 NYSSYTST
+507 RYASYTTT
-515 FSDEDFLIVGD
+515 FGDEDFLIVGD

-538 LIDGGMIDLH
+538 LTDWGMIDLH

-576 MYPQVTGMTPYHINA
+576 LYPQVTGMTPYHINA
-591 PEKDGYTYDGS
+591 PEKDAYTYNGS

-617 LVGLRLGKDN
+617 LIGLRLGKDTTTDI
-627 TSTDLTAPTYE
+627 TSPTYA

-643 AIQAIENAQ
+643 AIRAIENAQ
-652 GGTYTIYN
+652 EGSYTIYN
-660 IDGSVV
+660 IDGTIV
-666 AQEYITSATHPLP
+666 AQEHITSATHPLP
-679 SLSQGMYILTIY
+679 SLAQGIYILTIQH
-691 KNGQRQSLKLCSRAA
+691 NNQRQSLKLIHL
-706 D
+706 

>member
-1 MQLIARST
+1 
-9 CVCAFFVVPLQP
+9 
-21 NSYRQMKKLSFILIT
+21 MKKLTFILLT
-36 LLFTATTFAATI
+36 LLFAANTFAATI
-48 TIPEEAKDWNIPAEA
+48 TIPEEAKDWNIPANA
-63 IDVLQAREICSK
+63 IDVLQARDICSK
-75 LSAGATTGTK
+75 LSANATTGTK

-96 TNHATNVSKYGNASF
+96 SNHANNVSRYGNASF
-111 YIEQVKGANST
+111 YIEQVKGANSA
-122 EDFYAYRVLGI
+122 EDFYAYRVYGI
-133 DNKNITN
+133 DGERITN
-140 PSTVAVGDFVVLY
+140 PSTITVGDFVVLY

-158 YQKNASYTPIY
+158 YQEKASYTPIY
-169 ETVERKAYIWN
+169 ETLDREAYIWN
-180 STNPLISGSNNDT
+180 STNPLISGSDT
-193 PSNDNT
+193 PSGDNT

-209 DPDLWTTSEMSQFV
+209 DPDLWTTTEMSQFV

-237 NSKTGQVT
+237 NSKTGQLT

-253 PTNQALPLSTDYYS
+253 PTNQALPLSTDYHS
-267 LLSLNEQGTLTLT
+267 ILSLNEQGTLTLT
-280 NVSSYHRIDERVHNL
+280 NVSGYHRIDERVHNL

-304 LSFISGN
+304 LSFISGD

-343 LEYYLVDNFGT
+343 LEYYIVEAFDS
-354 GYGPDSSTDHQ
+354 YGPANNTEHQ
-365 KQRTKTSQALA
+365 AQRAKVSQALA

-416 STTDGS
+416 SSINGT

-430 CSDVVTPHGN
+430 CTDMVTPYGN
-440 MIHNDTYVENRKK
+440 MQHNDTYVENRKK
-453 VQGFTEKATGEKFIL
+453 VQGFTEKATGERFIL
-468 SVNHFKAKSGN
+468 SVNHFKAKSNN

-498 VKEAQSILS
+498 VQEANSIIS
-507 NYSSYTST
+507 RYASYTST
-515 FSDEDFLIVGD
+515 FGDEDFIVVGD

-538 LIDGGMIDLH
+538 LTDWGMIDLH

-576 MYPQVTGMTPYHINA
+576 LYPQVTGMTPYHINA
-591 PEKDGYTYDGS
+591 PEKDAYTYDGS
-602 LNDGTMFRCSDHDPI
+602 SNDGTMFRCSDHDPI
-617 LVGLRLGKDN
+617 LIGLRLGKDN
-627 TSTDLTAPTYE
+627 TTTDITSPTYA

-643 AIQAIENAQ
+643 AIRAIENAQ
-652 GGTYTIYN
+652 GGTYTLYN
-660 IDGSVV
+660 IDGTIA

-679 SLSQGMYILTIY
+679 SLAQGIYILTIH
-691 KNGQRQSLKLCSRAA
+691 KNGHKQSLKLLEL
-706 D
+706 

>member
-1 MQLIARST
+1 
-9 CVCAFFVVPLQP
+9 
-21 NSYRQMKKLSFILIT
+21 MKKLTFILFT
-36 LLFTATTFAATI
+36 LLFAANTFAATI

-75 LSAGATTGTK
+75 LSANATTGTK

-111 YIEQVKGANST
+111 YIEQVKGANAT
-122 EDFYAYRVLGI
+122 EDFYAYRVYGI
-133 DNKNITN
+133 DGERITD
-140 PSTVAVGDFVVLY
+140 PSTVVVGDFVVLY

-158 YQKNASYTPIY
+158 YQKNASSNPIY
-169 ETVERKAYIWN
+169 ETVGSQAHIWN
-180 STNPLISGSNNDT
+180 STNPLISGNDT
-193 PSNDNT
+193 PSDDYT

-209 DPDLWTTSEMSQFV
+209 NIDQWTTSEMSQFV

-237 NSKTGQVT
+237 NTKSGQLT

-280 NVSSYHRIDERVHNL
+280 NVSGYHRIDERVHNL

-304 LSFISGN
+304 LSFISGD

-334 HSLLVCYMN
+334 HTLLVCYMN
-343 LEYYLVDNFGT
+343 LEYYIVEAFDS
-354 GYGPDSSTDHQ
+354 YGPANNTEHQ
-365 KQRTKTSQALA
+365 AQRAKVSQALA
-376 KINADIYALVE
+376 KINADLYAFVE
-387 IQTGQGA
+387 IQLGQGA
-394 LAELA
+394 LAEIA

-405 TGRNFTYINDG
+405 TGRNFSYVNDG
-416 STTDGS
+416 SSINGTY
-422 FTKSGYIY
+422 TKSGYVY
-430 CSDVVTPHGN
+430 CTDKVTPYGD
-440 MIHNDTYVENRKK
+440 MQHNDTYVQDRKK

-468 SVNHFKAKSGN
+468 SVNHFKAKSGS

-498 VKEAQSILS
+498 VQEAKSILT
-507 NYSSYTST
+507 NYPTYIST
-515 FSDEDFLIVGD
+515 FGDEDFLIVGD

-538 LIDGGMIDLH
+538 LTDGGMIDLH

-569 HALCNST
+569 HALCNSS

-591 PEKDGYTYDGS
+591 PEKDAYTYNGS

-627 TSTDLTAPTYE
+627 TTTDITAPTYA

-643 AIQAIENAQ
+643 AIRAIENAQ
-652 GGTYTIYN
+652 GGSYTIYN

-666 AQEYITSATHPLP
+666 AHEYISSATQSIIDLP
-679 SLSQGMYILTIY
+679 QGMYILTIQHNNH
-691 KNGQRQSLKLCSRAA
+691 KQSIKFLNP
-706 D
+706 

>member
-1 MQLIARST
+1 MQLITRST
-9 CVCAFFVVPLQP
+9 CVCAFFVVPLQS
-21 NSYRQMKKLSFILIT
+21 NSYRQMKKLTFILLT
-36 LLFTATTFAATI
+36 LLFAANTFAATI
-48 TIPEEAKDWNIPAEA
+48 TIPEEAKEWNIPAEA

-75 LSAGATTGTK
+75 LSTNATTGTQ

-96 TNHATNVSKYGNASF
+96 SNHATNVSKYGNASF
-111 YIEQVKGANST
+111 YIEQVKGANSA
-122 EDFYAYRVLGI
+122 EDFYAYRVYGI
-133 DNKNITN
+133 DGERITN

-158 YQKNASYTPIY
+158 YQKYATPIY
-169 ETVERKAYIWN
+169 ETVGSEAYIWN
-180 STNPLISGSNNDT
+180 FTNPLISGNDT
-193 PSNDNT
+193 PSDDYT

-209 DPDLWTTSEMSQFV
+209 NIDQWTTSEMSQFV

-237 NSKTGQVT
+237 NTKSGQLT

-280 NVSSYHRIDERVHNL
+280 NVSGYHRIDERVHNL

-304 LSFISGN
+304 LSFISGD

-324 NLQAINARGE
+324 NLEAINARGE
-334 HSLLVCYMN
+334 HTLLVCYMN
-343 LEYYLVDNFGT
+343 LEYYIVEAFDS
-354 GYGPDSSTDHQ
+354 YGPANNTEHQ
-365 KQRTKTSQALA
+365 AQRAKVSQALA
-376 KINADIYALVE
+376 KINADLYAFVE
-387 IQTGQGA
+387 IQLGQGA
-394 LAELA
+394 LAEIA

-405 TGRNFTYINDG
+405 TGRNFSYVNDG
-416 STTDGS
+416 SSINGTY
-422 FTKSGYIY
+422 TKSGYVY
-430 CSDVVTPHGN
+430 CTDKVTPYGN
-440 MIHNDTYVENRKK
+440 MQHNDTYVQDRKK

-468 SVNHFKAKSGN
+468 SVNHFKAKSGS

-498 VKEAQSILS
+498 VKEAQSILT
-507 NYSSYTST
+507 NYPSYTST
-515 FSDEDFLIVGD
+515 FGDEDFLIVGD

-538 LIDGGMIDLH
+538 LTDGGMIDLH

-569 HALCNST
+569 HALCNSSL
-576 MYPQVTGMTPYHINA
+576 YPQVTGMTPYHINA
-591 PEKDGYTYDGS
+591 PEKDAYTYNGS

-617 LVGLRLGKDN
+617 LIGLRLGKNN
-627 TSTDLTAPTYE
+627 TSTDITSPTYA

-643 AIQAIENAQ
+643 AIRAIENAQ

-660 IDGSVV
+660 IDGTIV

-679 SLSQGMYILTIY
+679 SLAQGIYILTIQHNNH
-691 KNGQRQSLKLCSRAA
+691 KQSIKFLNP
-706 D
+706 

>member
-1 MQLIARST
+1 
-9 CVCAFFVVPLQP
+9 
-21 NSYRQMKKLSFILIT
+21 MKKLTFILIS

-48 TIPEEAKDWNIPAEA
+48 TIPEEAKDWNIPANA

-75 LSAGATTGTK
+75 LSAGATTGTQ
-85 YYVMGYVKKID
+85 YYVMGYIKKID
-96 TNHATNVSKYGNASF
+96 SNHATNVSKYGNASF
-111 YIEQVKGANST
+111 YLEQIKGANST
-122 EDFYAYRVLGI
+122 DDFYAYRVYGI
-133 DNKNITN
+133 DNLKITN
-140 PSTVAVGDFVVLY
+140 PNTIAVGDFVVLY

-158 YQKNASYTPIY
+158 YQKNASSTPIY
-169 ETVERKAYIWN
+169 ETLDREAYIWN
-180 STNPLISGSNNDT
+180 STNPLISGNDT
-193 PSNDNT
+193 PSSDNT
-199 DETNGVITIT
+199 DETNGLITIT
-209 DPDLWTTSEMSQFV
+209 DPNLWTNSEMSQFV

-237 NSKTGQVT
+237 NSKTGQLT

-253 PTNQALPLSTDYYS
+253 PTNQALPLSTDYHS
-267 LLSLNEQGTLTLT
+267 ILSLNEQGTLTLT
-280 NVSSYHRIDERVHNL
+280 NVSGYHRIDERVHNL

-304 LSFISGN
+304 LSFISGD

-324 NLQAINARGE
+324 NLQAINTRGE
-334 HSLLVCYMN
+334 HNLLICYMN

-354 GYGPDSSTDHQ
+354 GYGPKSSTDHQ

-416 STTDGS
+416 SSTNGS

-430 CSDVVTPHGN
+430 CSDVVAPHGN

-498 VKEAQSILS
+498 VQEAQSILT
-507 NYSSYTST
+507 NYPTYTST
-515 FSDEDFLIVGD
+515 FGDEDFLIVGD

-538 LIDGGMIDLH
+538 LTDGGMIDLH

-569 HALCNST
+569 HVLCNST
-576 MYPQVTGMTPYHINA
+576 LYPQVTGMTPYHINA
-591 PEKDGYTYDGS
+591 PEKDAYTYNGS

-617 LVGLRLGKDN
+617 LVGLRLGTSN
-627 TSTDLTAPTYE
+627 TSTENIPTYE

-643 AIQAIENAQ
+643 AIQSIENAQ

-660 IDGSVV
+660 IAGSVV

-679 SLSQGMYILTIY
+679 KLSQGMYILTIH
-691 KNGQRQSLKLCSRAA
+691 KNGHKQSMKLIHL
-706 D
+706 

>member
-1 MQLIARST
+1 M
-9 CVCAFFVVPLQP
+9 QP
-21 NSYRQMKKLSFILIT
+21 NSYTQMKKLSFILIN
-36 LLFTATTFAATI
+36 LLLSATTFAATI
-48 TIPEEAKDWNIPAEA
+48 TIPEEAKDWNIPANA
-63 IDVLQAREICSK
+63 IDVLQAREICK
-75 LSAGATTGTK
+75 NLSAGATTGTK
-85 YYVMGYVKKID
+85 YYVMGYIKKID
-96 TNHATNVSKYGNASF
+96 SNHATNVSKYGNASF

-122 EDFYAYRVLGI
+122 EDFYAYRVYGI
-133 DNKNITN
+133 DGERITN

-158 YQKNASYTPIY
+158 YKKNTSYNPIY
-169 ETVERKAYIWN
+169 ETVGSEAYIWN
-180 STNPLISGSNNDT
+180 STNPIISGNDT
-193 PSNDNT
+193 PSGDYT
-199 DETNGVITIT
+199 DENNGVITIT
-209 DPDLWTTSEMSQFV
+209 NIDQWTTSEMSQFV

-237 NSKTGQVT
+237 NSKSGQLT
-245 IAPRRIFN
+245 ISPRRIFN

-280 NVSSYHRIDERVHNL
+280 NVSGYHRIDERVHNL

-304 LSFISGN
+304 LSFISGD

-334 HSLLVCYMN
+334 HSLLLCYMN
-343 LEYYLVDNFGT
+343 LEYYLVDNFCT

-440 MIHNDTYVENRKK
+440 MQHNDTYVQNRKK

-468 SVNHFKAKSGN
+468 SVNHFKAKSGS

-492 SYNAAR
+492 SFNAAR
-498 VKEAQSILS
+498 VQEAKSILS
-507 NYSSYTST
+507 NYPTYTST
-515 FSDEDFLIVGD
+515 FGDDDFLIVGD

-538 LIDGGMIDLH
+538 LTDWGMIDLH

-591 PEKDGYTYDGS
+591 PERDAYTYNGS

-627 TSTDLTAPTYE
+627 TSTDLTAPTYD

-643 AIQAIENAQ
+643 AIQSIENAQ

-660 IDGSVV
+660 IAGSVV
-666 AQEYITSATHPLP
+666 AQEYISSTTHPLP
-679 SLSQGMYILTIY
+679 TLSQGIYILTIH
-691 KNGQRQSLKLCSRAA
+691 KNGQRQSLKLLEL
-706 D
+706 

>member
-1 MQLIARST
+1 
-9 CVCAFFVVPLQP
+9 
-21 NSYRQMKKLSFILIT
+21 MKKLTVILLT
-36 LLFTATTFAATI
+36 LLFTTTTYAATI

-63 IDVLQAREICSK
+63 IDVLQAREICK
-75 LSAGATTGTK
+75 NLSAGATTGTK
-85 YYVMGYVKKID
+85 YYVMGYIKKID
-96 TNHATNVSKYGNASF
+96 SNHATNVSKYGNASF

-122 EDFYAYRVLGI
+122 EDFYAYRVYGI
-133 DNKNITN
+133 DGERITN
-140 PSTVAVGDFVVLY
+140 PSTIAVGDFVVLY

-158 YQKNASYTPIY
+158 YQKNPSYTPIY

-180 STNPLISGSNNDT
+180 STNPLISGSNTDT
-193 PSNDNT
+193 PSGDNT

-209 DPDLWTTSEMSQFV
+209 NPDLWTNSEMSQFV
-223 GKEVQF
+223 GKEVLF

-237 NSKTGQVT
+237 NSKTGQLT

-253 PTNQALPLSTDYYS
+253 PTNQALPLSSDYQS
-267 LLSLNEQGTLTLT
+267 VLSLNEQGTLTLT
-280 NVSSYHRIDERVHNL
+280 NVSGYHRIDERVHNL

-304 LSFISGN
+304 FSFVSGD
-311 WRGNTRAEMEKGY
+311 WRGNTRAEMEKGID
-324 NLQAINARGE
+324 LKAIDARGE
-334 HSLLVCYMN
+334 HTLLVCCMN
-343 LEYYLVDNFGT
+343 LEYYIVEAFDS
-354 GYGPDSSTDHQ
+354 YGPANNTEHQ
-365 KQRTKTSQALA
+365 AQRAKVSQALA
-376 KINADIYALVE
+376 KINADIYAFVE
-387 IQTGQGA
+387 IQLGQGA

-416 STTDGS
+416 SSIDGT
-422 FTKSGYIY
+422 FTKAGFVY

-440 MIHNDTYVENRKK
+440 MQHNDTYVQNRKK
-453 VQGFTEKATGEKFIL
+453 VQGFTEKASGEKFIL
-468 SVNHFKAKSGN
+468 SVNHFKAKSGS

-498 VKEAQSILS
+498 IQEANSILS

-515 FSDEDFLIVGD
+515 FGDEDFLIVGD

-538 LIDGGMIDLH
+538 LTDWGMIDLH

-576 MYPQVTGMTPYHINA
+576 LYPQVTGMTPYHINA
-591 PEKDGYTYDGS
+591 PEKDAYTYDGS
-602 LNDGTMFRCSDHDPI
+602 SNDGTMFRCSDHDPI
-617 LVGLRLGKDN
+617 LIGLRLGKDN
-627 TSTDLTAPTYE
+627 TTTDITSPTYA

-643 AIQAIENAQ
+643 AIRAIENAQ

-660 IDGSVV
+660 IDGTIVT
-666 AQEYITSATHPLP
+666 QEYITSATHPLP
-679 SLSQGMYILTIY
+679 SLSQGMYILTIH
-691 KNGQRQSLKLCSRAA
+691 KNGQRQSLKLLEL
-706 D
+706 

>member
-1 MQLIARST
+1 
-9 CVCAFFVVPLQP
+9 
-21 NSYRQMKKLSFILIT
+21 MKKLTFILFS
-36 LLFTATTFAATI
+36 LLFAANTFAATI
-48 TIPEEAKDWNIPAEA
+48 TIPEEAKDWNIPANA
-63 IDVLQAREICSK
+63 IDVLQARDICSK
-75 LSAGATTGTK
+75 LSANASTGTQ

-96 TNHATNVSKYGNASF
+96 SNHATNVSRYGNASF
-111 YIEQVKGANST
+111 YIEQVKGANSAD
-122 EDFYAYRVLGI
+122 DFYAYRVYGI
-133 DNKNITN
+133 DGERITN
-140 PSTVAVGDFVVLY
+140 PSTIAVGDFVVLY

-158 YQKNASYTPIY
+158 YQKNASSTPIY
-169 ETVERKAYIWN
+169 ETLDREAYIWN
-180 STNPLISGSNNDT
+180 STNPLISGSDT
-193 PSNDNT
+193 PSGDNT

-237 NSKTGQVT
+237 NTKSGQLT

-253 PTNQALPLSTDYYS
+253 PTNQALPLSTEYQS
-267 LLSLNEQGTLTLT
+267 ILSLNEQGTLTLT
-280 NVSSYHRIDERVHNL
+280 NVSGYHRIDERVHNL

-304 LSFISGN
+304 LSFISGD

-334 HSLLVCYMN
+334 HTLLVCYMN
-343 LEYYLVDNFGT
+343 LEYYIVEAFDS
-354 GYGPDSSTDHQ
+354 YGPANNTEHQ
-365 KQRTKTSQALA
+365 AQRAKVSQALA
-376 KINADIYALVE
+376 KINADLYAFVE
-387 IQTGQGA
+387 IQLGQGA
-394 LAELA
+394 LAEIA

-405 TGRNFTYINDG
+405 TGRNFSYVNDG
-416 STTDGS
+416 SSINGTY
-422 FTKSGYIY
+422 TKSGYVY
-430 CSDVVTPHGN
+430 CTDKVTPYGN
-440 MIHNDTYVENRKK
+440 MQHNDTYVQDRKK

-468 SVNHFKAKSGN
+468 SVNHFKAKSGS

-498 VKEAQSILS
+498 VKEAQSILT
-507 NYSSYTST
+507 NYPSYTST

-538 LIDGGMIDLH
+538 LTDWGMIDLH

-569 HALCNST
+569 HALCNSSL
-576 MYPQVTGMTPYHINA
+576 YPQVTGMTPYHINA
-591 PEKDGYTYDGS
+591 PEKDAYTYNGS

-617 LVGLRLGKDN
+617 LIGLRLGKDN
-627 TSTDLTAPTYE
+627 TSTDITSPTYA

-643 AIQAIENAQ
+643 AIRAIENAQ
-652 GGTYTIYN
+652 GGSYTLYN
-660 IDGSVV
+660 IDGTIV

-679 SLSQGMYILTIY
+679 NLAQGIYILTIH
-691 KNGQRQSLKLCSRAA
+691 KNGQRQSVKFLNP
-706 D
+706 

>member
-1 MQLIARST
+1 
-9 CVCAFFVVPLQP
+9 
-21 NSYRQMKKLSFILIT
+21 MKKINFILLT
-36 LLFTATTFAATI
+36 LLFTATAFAATI
-48 TIPEEAKDWNIPAEA
+48 TIPEEAKNWNIPANA

-75 LSAGATTGTK
+75 LASSATTGTK

-96 TNHATNVSKYGNASF
+96 SSHANNVSRYGNASF

-122 EDFYAYRVLGI
+122 NDFYAYRVYGI
-133 DNKNITN
+133 DGERITN

-169 ETVERKAYIWN
+169 ETVGSKAYIWN
-180 STNPLISGSNNDT
+180 STNPLISGNDT
-193 PSNDNT
+193 PSGDYT
-199 DETNGVITIT
+199 DENNGVITIT

-237 NSKTGQVT
+237 NSKSGQLT

-253 PTNQALPLSTDYYS
+253 PTNQALPLSTEYHS
-267 LLSLNEQGTLTLT
+267 ILSLNEQGTLTLT
-280 NVSSYHRIDERVHNL
+280 NVSGYHRIDERVHNL

-304 LSFISGN
+304 LSFVSGD

-334 HSLLVCYMN
+334 HSLLLCYMN
-343 LEYYLVDNFGT
+343 LEYYIVEAFDS
-354 GYGPDSSTDHQ
+354 YGPANNTEHQ
-365 KQRTKTSQALA
+365 AQRTKVSQALA
-376 KINADIYALVE
+376 KINADIYAFVE
-387 IQTGQGA
+387 IQLGQGA

-416 STTDGS
+416 SSIDGT
-422 FTKSGYIY
+422 FTKAGYIY
-430 CSDVVTPHGN
+430 CTDKVTPHGN
-440 MIHNDTYVENRKK
+440 MQHNDTYVENRKK

-479 GSGANKDQGDGQG
+479 GSGANKDLGDGQG

-498 VKEAQSILS
+498 VQEAKSIIS
-507 NYSSYTST
+507 NYPTYTST
-515 FSDEDFLIVGD
+515 FGDEDFLIVGD

-538 LIDGGMIDLH
+538 LTDWGMIDLH

-576 MYPQVTGMTPYHINA
+576 LYPQVTGMTPYHINA
-591 PEKDGYTYDGS
+591 PEKDAYTYNGS
-602 LNDGTMFRCSDHDPI
+602 LNDGSMFRCSDHDPI

-627 TSTDLTAPTYE
+627 TSTDLTAPTYD

-643 AIQAIENAQ
+643 AIQSIENAQ
-652 GGTYTIYN
+652 GGTYSIYN
-660 IDGSVV
+660 IAGSVV
-666 AQEYITSATHPLP
+666 AQEYISSTTHPLP
-679 SLSQGMYILTIY
+679 NLAQGIYILTIQHNNH
-691 KNGQRQSLKLCSRAA
+691 KQSIKLLNP
-706 D
+706 

>member
-1 MQLIARST
+1 
-9 CVCAFFVVPLQP
+9 
-21 NSYRQMKKLSFILIT
+21 MKKLTIILLT
-36 LLFTATTFAATI
+36 LLFAANTFAATI
-48 TIPEEAKDWNIPAEA
+48 TIPEEAKDWKIPAEA

-75 LSAGATTGTK
+75 LSANATTGTQ
-85 YYVMGYVKKID
+85 YYVMGYIKKID
-96 TNHATNVSKYGNASF
+96 SNHATNVSRYGNASF
-111 YIEQVKGANST
+111 YLEQVKGANST
-122 EDFYAYRVLGI
+122 EDFYAYRVYSI
-133 DNKNITN
+133 DNLKITN
-140 PSTVAVGDFVVLY
+140 PNTIAVGDFVVLY

-158 YQKNASYTPIY
+158 YQKNASSPIY
-169 ETVERKAYIWN
+169 ETVGSEAYIWN
-180 STNPLISGSNNDT
+180 STNPLISGNDT
-193 PSNDNT
+193 PSDDYT
-199 DETNGVITIT
+199 DENNGVITIT
-209 DPDLWTTSEMSQFV
+209 NIDQWTTSEMSQFV

-237 NSKTGQVT
+237 NTKSGQLT

-267 LLSLNEQGTLTLT
+267 ILSLNEQGTLTLT
-280 NVSSYHRIDERVHNL
+280 NISGYHRIDERVHNL
-295 KVKVNSYNS
+295 KAKVNSYNS
-304 LSFISGN
+304 LSFISGD
-311 WRGNTRAEMEKGY
+311 WRGNTRTEMEKGY
-324 NLQAINARGE
+324 NLEAINARGE
-334 HSLLVCYMN
+334 HSLLICYMN

-354 GYGPDSSTDHQ
+354 NYGPDSSTDHQ

-416 STTDGS
+416 SSTNGS

-430 CSDVVTPHGN
+430 CCDVVAPHGN

-498 VKEAQSILS
+498 VQEAQSILT
-507 NYSSYTST
+507 NYPTYTST
-515 FSDEDFLIVGD
+515 FGDEDFLIVGD

-538 LIDGGMIDLH
+538 LTDGGMIDLH

-576 MYPQVTGMTPYHINA
+576 LYPQVTGMTPYHINA
-591 PEKDGYTYDGS
+591 PEKDAYTYNGS

-617 LVGLRLGKDN
+617 LVGLRLGTSN
-627 TSTDLTAPTYE
+627 TSTENIPTYE

-643 AIQAIENAQ
+643 AIQSIENAQ

-660 IDGSVV
+660 IAGSVV

-679 SLSQGMYILTIY
+679 KLSQGMYILTIH
-691 KNGQRQSLKLCSRAA
+691 KNGHKQSMKLIHL
-706 D
+706 

>member
-1 MQLIARST
+1 
-9 CVCAFFVVPLQP
+9 
-21 NSYRQMKKLSFILIT
+21 MKKLTFILIV
-36 LLFTATTFAATI
+36 LLFAANTFAATI

-75 LSAGATTGTK
+75 LASGATTGTK

-96 TNHATNVSKYGNASF
+96 SSHANNVSRYGNASF
-111 YIEQVKGANST
+111 YIEQVKGANSA
-122 EDFYAYRVLGI
+122 EDFYAYRVYGI
-133 DNKNITN
+133 DGERITN
-140 PSTVAVGDFVVLY
+140 PSTIAVGDFVVLY

-158 YQKNASYTPIY
+158 YQKKASYTPIY
-169 ETVERKAYIWN
+169 ETLDREAYIWN
-180 STNPLISGSNNDT
+180 STNPLISGSDT
-193 PSNDNT
+193 PSGDNT

-209 DPDLWTTSEMSQFV
+209 NPDLWTTTEMSQFV

-237 NSKTGQVT
+237 NSITGQLT

-253 PTNQALPLSTDYYS
+253 PTNQALPLSTDYHS
-267 LLSLNEQGTLTLT
+267 ILSLNEQGPLTLT
-280 NVSSYHRIDERVHNL
+280 NVSGYHRIDERVHNL
-295 KVKVNSYNS
+295 KVKVNAYNS
-304 LSFISGN
+304 LSFVSGD

-324 NLQAINARGE
+324 DLEAINSRGE
-334 HSLLVCYMN
+334 HNLLICYMN

-416 STTDGS
+416 SVTDGS

-430 CSDVVTPHGN
+430 CTDKVTPHGN
-440 MIHNDTYVENRKK
+440 MQHNDTYVENRKK
-453 VQGFTEKATGEKFIL
+453 VQGFTEKSSGEQFIL
-468 SVNHFKAKSGN
+468 SVNHFKAKSGS

-498 VKEAQSILS
+498 VQEAKSILT

-515 FSDEDFLIVGD
+515 FGDEDFLIVGD

-538 LIDGGMIDLH
+538 LTDWGMIDLH

-576 MYPQVTGMTPYHINA
+576 LYPQVTGMTPYHINA
-591 PEKDGYTYDGS
+591 PEKDAYTYNGS
-602 LNDGTMFRCSDHDPI
+602 SNDGTMFRCSDHDPI
-617 LVGLRLGKDN
+617 LIGLRLGKDN
-627 TSTDLTAPTYE
+627 TTTDITSPTYA

-643 AIQAIENAQ
+643 AIRAIENAQ
-652 GGTYTIYN
+652 GGTYSIYN
-660 IDGSVV
+660 IDGTIV
-666 AQEYITSATHPLP
+666 AQEHITSATHPLP
-679 SLSQGMYILTIY
+679 SLAQGIYILTIQH
-691 KNGQRQSLKLCSRAA
+691 NNQRQSIKLCSGAA
-706 D
+706 G

>member
-1 MQLIARST
+1 
-9 CVCAFFVVPLQP
+9 
-21 NSYRQMKKLSFILIT
+21 MKKLSFILIT
-36 LLFTATTFAATI
+36 LLFAATTFAATI
-48 TIPEEAKDWNIPAEA
+48 TIPEKAKNWNIPTEA
-63 IDVLQAREICSK
+63 IDVLQAREICAK
-75 LSAGATTGTK
+75 LSSGATTGTK

-96 TNHATNVSKYGNASF
+96 ANHTTNVSKYGNASF

-122 EDFYAYRVLGI
+122 NDFYAYRVYGI
-133 DNKNITN
+133 DGERITD
-140 PSTVAVGDFVVLY
+140 PSTVVVGDFVVLY

-199 DETNGVITIT
+199 DEENGVITIT
-209 DPDLWTTSEMSQFV
+209 NPDLWTTSEMSQLV

-237 NSKTGQVT
+237 NSKSGQLT
-245 IAPRRIFN
+245 ISPRRIFN
-253 PTNQALPLSTDYYS
+253 PTNQAIPLSTEYNS
-267 LLSLNEQGTLTLT
+267 LLNLNTQGTLTLT
-280 NVSSYHRIDERVHNL
+280 NVSGYHRIDERLHNL
-295 KVKVNSYNS
+295 KVKVNSTTSVS
-304 LSFISGN
+304 LVSCDF
-311 WRGNTRAEMEKGY
+311 RGNTRTEMEKGY
-324 NLQAINARGE
+324 DLNAINARGA
-334 HSLLVCYMN
+334 HTLLVCCMN

-354 GYGPDSSTDHQ
+354 GYGPDDAAAHTIQRAKISKALST
-365 KQRTKTSQALA
+365 
-376 KINADIYALVE
+376 INADIYAFVE
-387 IQTGQGA
+387 VQTGQGA

-416 STTDGS
+416 TSTNGS
-422 FTKSGYIY
+422 FTKAGYVY
-430 CSDVVTPHGN
+430 CSDAVTPYRS
-440 MIHNDTYVENRKK
+440 MRSNDTKYSNRKK
-453 VQGFTEKATGEKFIL
+453 AQAFTEKSSGEKFIL
-468 SVNHFKAKSGN
+468 SVNHFKAKSGTA
-479 GSGANKDQGDGQG
+479 SGTNADQGDGQG
-492 SYNAAR
+492 KFNADR
-498 VKEAQSILS
+498 VVEAESVVS
-507 NYSSYTST
+507 NYSTYTNYYG
-515 FSDEDFLIVGD
+515 DKDMLIVGD

-538 LIDGGMIDLH
+538 LTDGGMIDLH

-591 PEKDGYTYDGS
+591 PEKDAYTYNGS

-660 IDGSVV
+660 IAGSIV
-666 AQEYITSATHPLP
+666 AREHITSATHTITNIP
-679 SLSQGMYILTIY
+679 QGIYILTIQH
-691 KNGQRQSLKLCSRAA
+691 NNHRQSLKLIN
-706 D
+706 